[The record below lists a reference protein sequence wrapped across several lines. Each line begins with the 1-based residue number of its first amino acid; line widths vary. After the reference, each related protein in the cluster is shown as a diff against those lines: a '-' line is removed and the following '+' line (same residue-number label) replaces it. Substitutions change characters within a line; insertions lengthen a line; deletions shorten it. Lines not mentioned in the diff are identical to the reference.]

1 VHAVG
6 KRKLLTASDPKSIV
20 SDPERALSLVKLLP
34 VERISAMSA
43 VEEVREGLWR
53 TNIHET
59 FILARGKGHGFT
71 I

>member
-1 VHAVG
+1 M
-6 KRKLLTASDPKSIV
+6 

-34 VERISAMSA
+34 VERIFATS
-43 VEEVREGLWR
+43 VVGEVREELWS

-59 FILARGKGHGFT
+59 FMLARCKGRGFT

>member
-1 VHAVG
+1 
-6 KRKLLTASDPKSIV
+6 V

-34 VERISAMSA
+34 VERISATS
-43 VEEVREGLWR
+43 VVGEVREGLWS

-59 FILARGKGHGFT
+59 FMLARDKGRGFT